1 MVKKFHI
8 IQLEDDQRLCSSGL
22 IWYLSDSVDQKYETL
37 FCENS
42 TYSEAA
48 LKLQFLKIMQNSI
61 IIKVTCISN
70 FNESTKAY
78 LLNETSKYLLV
89 SNSKYVSNLI

>member
-1 MVKKFHI
+1 MSTVH
-8 IQLEDDQRLCSSGL
+8 
-22 IWYLSDSVDQKYETL
+22 
-37 FCENS
+37 

-78 LLNETSKYLLV
+78 LLNEKPTFFSYYGHRFTAL
-89 SNSKYVSNLI
+89 